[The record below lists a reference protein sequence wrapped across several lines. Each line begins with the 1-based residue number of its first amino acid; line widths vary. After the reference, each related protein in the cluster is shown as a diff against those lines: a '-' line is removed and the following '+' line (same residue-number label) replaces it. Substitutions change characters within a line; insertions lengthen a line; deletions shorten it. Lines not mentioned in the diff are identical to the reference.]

1 MTLPDVLHLEIQKE
15 ALSDGAVP
23 AVSFAA
29 TAADEA
35 VAGQQALLRLAGILP
50 PPVRID
56 DQSERLP
63 RTVRRKIQQP
73 ATGIL
78 KQNCLDIYVHLSAGA
93 SVLPLDFCCPICG
106 QKFFLK

>member
-1 MTLPDVLHLEIQKE
+1 MISAIDSAWLGMTLPDVLHLEIQKE

-50 PPVRID
+50 PR
-56 DQSERLP
+56 SESTINPSACPALFAEKFSNPP
-63 RTVRRKIQQP
+63 R
-73 ATGIL
+73 
-78 KQNCLDIYVHLSAGA
+78 A
-93 SVLPLDFCCPICG
+93 S
-106 QKFFLK
+106 

>member
-1 MTLPDVLHLEIQKE
+1 MTLPDALHLEIQEE
-15 ALSDGAVP
+15 AFSDGAVP

-29 TAADEA
+29 PAADEA

-50 PPVRID
+50 PCPNGRSI
-56 DQSERLP
+56 QAPARA
-63 RTVRRKIQQP
+63 VRRKIQQP

-78 KQNCLDIYVHLSAGA
+78 KQKCLDIYVHLSAGA
-93 SVLPLDFCCPICG
+93 SVLPLGFCCPICG